1 MQQVHSE
8 WGMYIAIAMY
18 QITLTS
24 EEEKSYPSCY
34 VKHGYP
40 TTLSIYIWPLTIQV
54 TISKIH
60 LKRFENVVE
69 KLMYRNDLLVEKE
82 TNLSSL

>member
-40 TTLSIYIWPLTIQV
+40 TALSIHIWQITLI
-54 TISKIH
+54 
-60 LKRFENVVE
+60 
-69 KLMYRNDLLVEKE
+69 
-82 TNLSSL
+82 

>member
-34 VKHGYP
+34 VKQGYP
-40 TTLSIYIWPLTIQV
+40 TQLTAHANNYLGQ
-54 TISKIH
+54 K
-60 LKRFENVVE
+60 KAQA
-69 KLMYRNDLLVEKE
+69 
-82 TNLSSL
+82 NLPT

>member
-1 MQQVHSE
+1 MIILNIPKDKCNKFIVS
-8 WGMYIAIAMY
+8 GICTYIAIAMY

-40 TTLSIYIWPLTIQV
+40 TTLSIHMWQITLI
-54 TISKIH
+54 
-60 LKRFENVVE
+60 
-69 KLMYRNDLLVEKE
+69 
-82 TNLSSL
+82 

>member
-8 WGMYIAIAMY
+8 WSMYIAIAMY

-34 VKHGYP
+34 VKHGYNI
-40 TTLSIYIWPLTIQV
+40 LSIHIWQITLI
-54 TISKIH
+54 
-60 LKRFENVVE
+60 
-69 KLMYRNDLLVEKE
+69 
-82 TNLSSL
+82 

>member
-8 WGMYIAIAMY
+8 WDMYIAIAMY

-40 TTLSIYIWPLTIQV
+40 TTLSIHIWQITYYFNLGRE
-54 TISKIH
+54 KIIP
-60 LKRFENVVE
+60 
-69 KLMYRNDLLVEKE
+69 
-82 TNLSSL
+82 

>member
-8 WGMYIAIAMY
+8 WGMLYTAIAMY

-34 VKHGYP
+34 VKHGYQ
-40 TTLSIYIWPLTIQV
+40 TTLSIHIWQITLI
-54 TISKIH
+54 
-60 LKRFENVVE
+60 
-69 KLMYRNDLLVEKE
+69 
-82 TNLSSL
+82 